1 MDGALAVDLPPFR
14 AHTSFMSQKADPHQ
28 SAGDG
33 TAGSHELAD
42 LLYEEGMA
50 YYQRRQWREAL
61 AAFTRLQSIQ
71 PQRQGIAALLDEIY
85 WFIQL
90 EEMAPERRQETTER
104 EAGPLSPRW
113 QRWFPWLFSLVVVLV
128 AALTV
133 VFAAGDRLFG
143 LPGQRPDPELVELYN
158 QGQSQL
164 AIGNYDGAIAA
175 FERILAREPNDIA
188 AKAGLTQAQMLR
200 DLAHKYT
207 EAQQAITQADWA
219 TARNRLEAIAAIY
232 PSYED
237 VDSLLLMVIHQQ
249 EMEERFA
256 AATAAYNASHWSEAI
271 RLFEEL
277 REIDATFR
285 PDAVQEFLFVSYLE
299 EGEKLIAERGDDPAA
314 VREAIQRFNA
324 ALTIH
329 SDNQRATTARQLATA
344 YDNGL
349 RAAARRDWTAVIRHL
364 QPVQLQRSDYAGGRV
379 NCILYEA
386 YTALATQET
395 AQGKYREALAH
406 AQAALALEPP
416 CGDIEAARQIEQAVL
431 LALATPTPTS
441 TATATPTATPLPTAT
456 PTPTRTPT
464 PTATPTPPPP
474 PPTPTPLP
482 PTPTPPPPP
491 TPTPAPPTPT
501 PTPYR

>member
-1 MDGALAVDLPPFR
+1 MTR
-14 AHTSFMSQKADPHQ
+14 KADPSQ
-28 SAGDG
+28 PAGDG
-33 TAGSHELAD
+33 SNELAD

-50 YYQRRQWREAL
+50 YYQRRQWRDAL
-61 AAFTRLQSIQ
+61 AVFTRLQSIQ
-71 PQRQGIAALLDEIY
+71 PQRQGIAALLDEIH

-90 EEMAPERRQETTER
+90 EEMAPERRQEAAER
-104 EAGPLSPRW
+104 EPAPSYPRW
-113 QRWFPWLFSLVVVLV
+113 QRWLPWLFSLVVVL
-128 AALTV
+128 AAVLTV
-133 VFAAGDRLFG
+133 VLVAGDRLFG
-143 LPGQRPDPELVELYN
+143 LPAQGPDPELVELYN

-175 FERILAREPNDIA
+175 FERILARDPGDIA

-200 DLAHKYT
+200 DLAQKYA
-207 EAQQAITQADWA
+207 EAQQAIAQADWT

-237 VDSLLLMVIHQQ
+237 VDKLLVMVIHQQ

-256 AATAAYNASHWSEAI
+256 AATAAYNASHWAEAI

-277 REIDATFR
+277 RERDAAFR
-285 PDAVQEFLFVSYLE
+285 SDAVQEFLFVSYLE
-299 EGEKLIAERGDDPAA
+299 EGERLVAERGDDPAA

-329 SDNQRATTARQLATA
+329 PDNQRAATARRLATA
-344 YDNGL
+344 YENGM
-349 RAAARRDWTAVIRHL
+349 RAAARRDWPAVIGHL
-364 QPVQLQRSDYAGGRV
+364 QPVQRQRSDYAGGRV
-379 NCILYEA
+379 NCLLYEA
-386 YTALATQET
+386 YVALAEQET
-395 AQGKYREALAH
+395 GQGQYREALAH

-416 CGDIEAARQIEQAVL
+416 CGDTESARQIEQAVL

-464 PTATPTPPPP
+464 PTATPTRTFPPS
-474 PPTPTPLP
+474 PTPTATPTFRP
-482 PTPTPPPPP
+482 SPTPQTGALIVPVVAD
-491 TPTPAPPTPT
+491 T
-501 PTPYR
+501 

>member
-1 MDGALAVDLPPFR
+1 MTR
-14 AHTSFMSQKADPHQ
+14 KADPHQ
-28 SAGDG
+28 PAGDG
-33 TAGSHELAD
+33 STGGDELAD
-42 LLYEEGMA
+42 RLYEEGMA
-50 YYQRRQWREAL
+50 YYQRRRWRDAL
-61 AAFTRLQSIQ
+61 AVFTRLQSIQ
-71 PQRQGIAALLDEIY
+71 PQRQGIAALLDEIH

-90 EEMAPERRQETTER
+90 EEMAPERRQEAAER
-104 EAGPLSPRW
+104 ENTAPYPRW
-113 QRWFPWLFSLVVVLV
+113 QRWLPWLFSLVVVL
-128 AALTV
+128 AAVLIV
-133 VFAAGDRLFG
+133 VLVAGDRLFG
-143 LPGQRPDPELVELYN
+143 LPAQGPDPELVELYN

-175 FERILAREPNDIA
+175 FERILARDPGDIA
-188 AKAGLTQAQMLR
+188 ARAGLTQAQMLR
-200 DLAHKYT
+200 DLAQKYA
-207 EAQQAITQADWA
+207 EAQQAIAQADWA

-237 VDSLLLMVIHQQ
+237 VDKLLAMVSHQQ
-249 EMEERFA
+249 AMEARFA
-256 AATAAYNASHWSEAI
+256 AATAAYNASQWAEAI

-277 REIDATFR
+277 RKLDAAFR
-285 PDAVQEFLFVSYLE
+285 GDAVQEFLFVSYLE
-299 EGEKLIAERGDDPAA
+299 EGERLVAEQGDDPAA

-329 SDNQRATTARQLATA
+329 PDNQRASTARRLATA
-344 YDNGL
+344 YENGM
-349 RAAARRDWTAVIRHL
+349 RAAARRDWTAVISHL
-364 QPVQLQRSDYAGGRV
+364 QPVQRQRSDYAGGRA
-379 NCILYEA
+379 NCLLYEA
-386 YTALATQET
+386 YVALAEQET
-395 AQGKYREALAH
+395 NQGKYREALAH

-416 CGDIEAARQIEQAVL
+416 CGDTESARRIEQAVL

-491 TPTPAPPTPT
+491 TPTPEPPTPT